1 MQGRNKKIGGKEKR
15 STKMVILNPTITIVI
30 LNLSRLNT
38 LIKRQRLS
46 ELIISKTQTYAVCGK
61 HNIIT
66 KMWIIR
72 K

>member
-15 STKMVILNPTITIVI
+15 STKMVVLNPTITIMI

-46 ELIISKTQTYAVCGK
+46 ELIIKQDSNIFCLWETQ
-61 HNIIT
+61 HNY
-66 KMWIIR
+66 KDVDN
-72 K
+72 